1 MATMFEQEM
10 PLAMTG
16 TVLIATTALY
26 PPHVDESRSG
36 PPMYVDPGQAHSLG
50 FLNTS
55 RSDFSLTPF
64 PSPCNWALLSS
75 MPVPHN
81 GCMYSHRAVSGKL
94 INMLSTR
101 APGVRRPK
109 LVPLSFTRLNSTYRP
124 RLICCQSLC
133 SGR

>member
-1 MATMFEQEM
+1 MTILCSPREFSGCTASSSAEKIATMFEQEM
-10 PLAMTG
+10 SPATTG

-36 PPMYVDPGQAHSLG
+36 RPMYVEPGQAHSLG

-55 RSDFSLTPF
+55 RSAFSLTPLL
-64 PSPCNWALLSS
+64 STCNWALLSS

-94 INMLSTR
+94 I
-101 APGVRRPK
+101 
-109 LVPLSFTRLNSTYRP
+109 
-124 RLICCQSLC
+124 
-133 SGR
+133 